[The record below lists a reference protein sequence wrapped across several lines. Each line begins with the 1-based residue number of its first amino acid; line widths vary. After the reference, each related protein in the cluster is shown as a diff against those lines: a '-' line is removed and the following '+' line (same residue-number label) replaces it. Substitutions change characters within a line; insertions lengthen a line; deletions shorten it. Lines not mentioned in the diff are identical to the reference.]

1 MFTQTNLFFFFK
13 LNSLSCFEAKKL
25 EPYRDATVVWQGNW
39 LPRIPLSSS
48 SPSKEDAKWKQKSP
62 NEAWMIK
69 EARGERLSNCRH
81 YTFFLLFVSSSV
93 HFQLRAA
100 DGVKGREVLH
110 HRGIINMKETR
121 QIKKKK
127 IKKKGFVSPWW
138 ACKMLQSRIQ
148 CLLTIET
155 YLKGK
160 WPSLIWTKHKI
171 FTFYYRPLD
180 PFIKP
185 LHTLSHH

>member
-1 MFTQTNLFFFFK
+1 MCWHGTNRTNINLSLVNLAFVPNKPHVHSNKLFFFFK

-69 EARGERLSNCRH
+69 EARGEHLSNCRH

-121 QIKKKK
+121 QIKKKN
-127 IKKKGFVSPWW
+127 
-138 ACKMLQSRIQ
+138 
-148 CLLTIET
+148 
-155 YLKGK
+155 
-160 WPSLIWTKHKI
+160 
-171 FTFYYRPLD
+171 
-180 PFIKP
+180 
-185 LHTLSHH
+185 